1 MSTKLYV
8 RIEDPMLIGGFTMR
22 EATIDDYASSI
33 STEDKLQL
41 GHTALSETFNK
52 GDAITSPN
60 AMKLYLANKIAK
72 LEREEFGVI
81 FGDNQHRIIAEE
93 VLFTGTVNAC
103 NIHPREIIK
112 RSLELNAACIWV
124 YHNHPS
130 GDATPSQ
137 ADRRITRQLIDALS
151 LMEIR
156 ILDHMVV
163 GGNEVVSF
171 AERGW
176 I

>member
-8 RIEDPMLIGGFTMR
+8 RIEDPTLIGGFTMR

-52 GDAITSPN
+52 GDTISSPD

-93 VLFTGTVNAC
+93 VLFAGTIDAC
-103 NIHPREIIK
+103 SVYPRIVVK
-112 RSLELNAACIWV
+112 RALELNAAAVWF

-130 GDATPSQ
+130 GEATPSQ
-137 ADRRITRQLIDALS
+137 ADRRITRRLTDALN
-151 LMEIR
+151 MVEIR
-156 ILDHMVV
+156 TLDHMVV